1 MAAIRTAAKQVT
13 KRAFEGSSPGRHIQL
28 LGLPRTALPNDL
40 RRLCG
45 KSKVENVANA
55 AIDYHRFRPS
65 GEGLLSFT
73 RPEYAAAAYKALNNA
88 VVGGKTVKARTI
100 SNVLKPPRAR
110 GPQGLLEAGQRGAI
124 TGNGPSGGVTGAGR
138 NVVLYGLPGR
148 LPPSTLADNLRDFKL
163 ASTEYGREV
172 VVKLEASGKLTYT
185 SRHLVRM
192 ASVSEAYRL
201 VRKLHMQSWRPD
213 IHEDKF
219 TVRAFVVW

>member
-1 MAAIRTAAKQVT
+1 MAATRTAAKQVT
-13 KRAFEGSSPGRHIQL
+13 KRTFEGSSQGRHVQL

-45 KSKVENVANA
+45 KSRVENVANA

-73 RPEYAAAAYKALNNA
+73 RPEYAAAAFKALNNA
-88 VVGGKTVKARTI
+88 VVGGKTVKARTLNNI
-100 SNVLKPPRAR
+100 PKLPRAR
-110 GPQGLLEAGQRGAI
+110 GPKGVLEAGQRGAI

-138 NVVLYGLPGR
+138 NVVIYGLPGK

-163 ASTEYGREV
+163 AGTEYGREV
-172 VVKLEASGKLTYT
+172 VVKLETTKLTYT

-219 TVRAFVVW
+219 TVRAFVVS